1 MGRHVAGRQR
11 EKDLLINAL
20 KSNRSELIAVY
31 GRRRI
36 GKTFLIREF
45 YEKEIV
51 FSVTGFSEGNRSVQ
65 IKNFMTKLQSY
76 TDAFADAKPK
86 DWIDTFVLLKKYISG
101 LRKGKSKKV
110 IFIDEFPWIATDKS
124 GFLSAFE
131 NFWNDYCSART
142 DLVVVVC
149 GSAASY
155 MVKKIIKN
163 NKGLSKRIT
172 QTINL
177 KPFSLKEVKE
187 FFEQKNMYFLEDEL
201 LKLYMSLGGIP
212 EYLEQIQ
219 KGESAVS
226 AIDRL
231 CFQPEAYLENEFDA
245 VFESLFD
252 SSSFH
257 KKIIEALA
265 SGAKKGMSRNDI
277 LEKCGIETSG
287 RFSQSLS
294 ELEMSGFV
302 LKYNSYRG
310 KLKTTLYRIYD
321 EYCLFYL
328 QFMKPFKGN
337 SWIQL
342 YQKPA
347 YSIWCGY
354 AFESIGLK
362 HATEIKRALKIE
374 GIDSQNYTWSNA
386 SAQVDIVID
395 RADNWVNLCELKFYN
410 DVFTIDA
417 TYLKNLEMKKN
428 EFRKDRT
435 RKKGIFMTLLTTHGL
450 TENQY
455 SSAGVDQNLTISC
468 LFN

>member
-1 MGRHVAGRQR
+1 MARDVVGRYR
-11 EKDLLINAL
+11 EKELLKGAL
-20 KSNRSELIAVY
+20 MSSRSELIAVY

-51 FSVTGFSEGNRSVQ
+51 YSVTGFSEGNRSVQ
-65 IKNFMTKLQSY
+65 IKNFMTKLNSF
-76 TDAFADAKPK
+76 TDEFKNEKPK
-86 DWIDTFVLLKKYISG
+86 DWIDSFVLLKKYISG
-101 LRKGKSKKV
+101 LRKAKGKKV

-142 DLVVVVC
+142 DLIVVVC

-155 MVKKIIKN
+155 MVKKIVKN

-177 KPFSLKEVKE
+177 KPFSLREVRD
-187 FFEQKNMYFLEDEL
+187 FFNAKNMTFLDYEL
-201 LKLYMSLGGIP
+201 LKIYMSLGGIP
-212 EYLEQIQ
+212 EYLEQVQ

-226 AIDRL
+226 TIDRM
-231 CFQPEAYLENEFDA
+231 CFQPGAYLENEFDE

-265 SGAKKGMSRNDI
+265 SGVKKGLSRNAI
-277 LEKCGIETSG
+277 LQKCGLETSG

-294 ELEMSGFV
+294 ELELSGFL
-302 LKYNSYRG
+302 LKYNSYKG
-310 KLKTTLYRIYD
+310 KSKTTLYRIYD

-328 QFMKPFKGN
+328 QFMIPFKGN
-337 SWIQL
+337 TWLQL
-342 YQKPA
+342 YQKPD

-354 AFESIGLK
+354 AFETIGLK
-362 HATEIKRALKIE
+362 HSTEIKRALKIE
-374 GIDSQNYTWSNA
+374 GMSSENYTWSNPN
-386 SAQVDIVID
+386 AQVDLVID

-410 DVFTIDA
+410 QEFTMDA
-417 TYLKNLEMKKN
+417 TYQKKLETKKN
-428 EFRKDRT
+428 EFKKDKA
-435 RKKGIFMTLLTTHGL
+435 RKKGVFITMLTTHGII
-450 TENQY
+450 ENKY
-455 SSAGVDQNLTISC
+455 STASVDQNLTIAC
-468 LFN
+468 LFE